1 MGPQTLMRDLPDP
14 NKAVWINW
22 VTKGGQEELVRV
34 IESAA
39 LVGRDA
45 QARIVH
51 ALKAHSEQMDH
62 VEKNTEANSLWGLF

>member
-1 MGPQTLMRDLPDP
+1 MGPQTLIRDLPDP
-14 NKAVWINW
+14 DKAAWINF

-51 ALKAHSEQMDH
+51 ALKARSEHMEH
-62 VEKNTEANSLWGLF
+62 VERNTEANSLWGLF